1 MVNTIAISQARV
13 TEHNFVA
20 PNIKRLALQAP
31 GIARQAQPGQFVNMR
46 CSPTLDP
53 LLRRPF
59 SINRIDPTSGT
70 ISVLYKVVGRGT
82 ELLANIHRGD
92 SIDVLGPLGTGF
104 ELKPQGRKVVLIAG
118 GIGVAPFHP
127 LAEQLV
133 NTGYDVTC
141 LAGARCDEEFAEL
154 NDLAELGVEMY
165 CATED
170 GSRGEQG
177 RVTNL
182 LENTLHKRNFDM
194 AYACG
199 PNAMLAAIKQIC
211 GRAQLPLQL
220 SLEEIMAC
228 GLGVCLGCTCE
239 KEKENGFLHVCT
251 DGPVVW
257 AEEVKL

>member
-1 MVNTIAISQARV
+1 MVNTIAMSQARV

-31 GIARQAQPGQFVNMR
+31 DVARHAQPGQFVNMR
-46 CSPTLDP
+46 CSQTLDP

-59 SINRIDPTSGT
+59 SINRIDSSSGT

-118 GIGVAPFHP
+118 GIGIAPFYP

-133 NTGYDVTC
+133 NTNFDVTC
-141 LAGARCDEEFAEL
+141 LVGARCDEEFAEL
-154 NDLAELGVEMY
+154 NDLAELGVKIY

-182 LENTLHKRNFDM
+182 LENTLAKINFDM

-199 PNAMLAAIKQIC
+199 PNPMLAAIKQIC
-211 GRAQLPLQL
+211 NRAQLPLQL
-220 SLEEIMAC
+220 SLEQIMAC
-228 GLGVCLGCTCE
+228 GLGVCLGCTCG
-239 KEKENGFLHVCT
+239 KENDDGFLHVCT

-257 AEEVKL
+257 AQEVKL